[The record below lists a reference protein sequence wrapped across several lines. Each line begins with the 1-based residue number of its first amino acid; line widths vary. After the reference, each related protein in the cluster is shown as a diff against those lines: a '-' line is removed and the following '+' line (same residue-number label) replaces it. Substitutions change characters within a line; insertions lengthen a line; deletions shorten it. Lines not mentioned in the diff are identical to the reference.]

1 MYKLIAFIM
10 VVCCGMQK
18 ANAMS
23 VDAFMDKHV
32 APILDFIASIIFYPI
47 KYNHGATHIEVPL
60 IIFWILL
67 AGVFFTFYFK
77 GIAVWGF
84 KHAIDLISKP
94 KKHADGS
101 GDAGEVS
108 SFQALATALSGTVGI
123 GSIAGVAISISIGG
137 PGPHSGYFSEHCS
150 ECQ

>member
-47 KYNHGATHIEVPL
+47 KYNHGATHI
-60 IIFWILL
+60 
-67 AGVFFTFYFK
+67 
-77 GIAVWGF
+77 
-84 KHAIDLISKP
+84 
-94 KKHADGS
+94 
-101 GDAGEVS
+101 
-108 SFQALATALSGTVGI
+108 
-123 GSIAGVAISISIGG
+123 
-137 PGPHSGYFSEHCS
+137 
-150 ECQ
+150 